1 MLTFE
6 FHVPFSLTYFFF
18 RIEIRN
24 FISWT
29 AWGGYFEN
37 IDYNWI
43 KGSLF
48 IKNLFEAAR
57 QNNEDVAEKN
67 GVHVKEYRTYYH
79 AFAG

>member
-1 MLTFE
+1 M
-6 FHVPFSLTYFFF
+6 
-18 RIEIRN
+18 RN

-57 QNNEDVAEKN
+57 QNNEDVAEKTVCMLKN
-67 GVHVKEYRTYYH
+67 TEHTVMPLQGKRIQKH
-79 AFAG
+79 